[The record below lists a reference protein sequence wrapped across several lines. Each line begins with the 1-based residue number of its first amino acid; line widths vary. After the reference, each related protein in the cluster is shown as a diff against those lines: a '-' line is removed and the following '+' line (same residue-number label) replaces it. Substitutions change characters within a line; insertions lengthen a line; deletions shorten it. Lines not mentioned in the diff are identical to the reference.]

1 MNEIIDRI
9 EHVLMAAARR
19 RAVRRHRRK
28 VLAIALLAV
37 LLSVSG
43 ASAVTGVGPLGEALT
58 ADEKLP
64 PEAKPDPH
72 GESVLLVGE
81 GAAGRRYEVRAYRLK
96 PKRHGRFKDLPGTYR
111 YCVASYSAIGRP
123 GRDPNHITCTLGTAF
138 ATKLTRKPLWLE
150 CSSRGGVTGVPAP
163 PDAVCGLTLASTTKV
178 TIEPDRGTAGVVR
191 LSRPFPLR
199 VNHEPEIVA
208 REGLTEADVA
218 KLPRILRVQAVLGVV
233 EAPATLPGTR
243 TPRVE
248 VTAIDEDGSRFTT
261 RVGGHRVMTTEDMPP
276 FNPTPVPGGPRTE
289 VGVTGREGVR
299 WTTRTWRSVVGAFCA
314 SAVPEGVPEPA
325 LKDMYMIG
333 KPRLSSCIW
342 PNELGRFRSIV
353 QTGAAGAITRAPKGR
368 SGGGQAVYGLA
379 RADVHNL
386 RVRDTSGRV
395 WPAALSEP
403 WTTWRRRPNDL
414 AATPRRF
421 RPRFAGLP
429 RSVRVRAFIA
439 VLPAD
444 AVPRYPV
451 RLRFKALL
459 ENGTPVRPG

>member
-64 PEAKPDPH
+64 PEAKPDPR
-72 GESVLLVGE
+72 GESVLLAGD
-81 GAAGRRYEVRAYRLK
+81 GAEGRRYEVRVYRVK
-96 PKRHGRFKDLPGTYR
+96 PTRHGRFKDLPGTYR
-111 YCVASYSAIGRP
+111 YCAASYSAIGRA
-123 GRDPNHITCTLGTAF
+123 GRDPILIVCTLGTAF
-138 ATKLTRKPLWLE
+138 AKKLTRKPLWLG
-150 CSSRGGVTGVPAP
+150 CSSRGGVAGAPAP

-178 TIEPDRGTAGVVR
+178 TIEPDRGRAGVVR
-191 LSRPFPLR
+191 LSRPFSLR
-199 VNHEPEIVA
+199 VNREAEIVA
-208 REGLTEADVA
+208 REGFTEAEVA
-218 KLPRILRVQAVLGVV
+218 KLPRVLRVRAVLGVV
-233 EAPATLPGTR
+233 EAPSTLPGTR

-248 VTAIDEDGSRFTT
+248 VTAVDKNGSQFTT
-261 RVGGHRVMTTEDMPP
+261 HVGGRRVMTTADMPP
-276 FNPTPVPGGPRTE
+276 LDPTPLPGGPRTE
-289 VGVTGREGVR
+289 VSVTGPGEVR
-299 WTTRTWRSVVGAFCA
+299 WTTKTWRSVVGAFCA
-314 SAVPEGVPEPA
+314 SAVPDGVPEPA
-325 LKDMYMIG
+325 LRDMYMIG

-342 PNELGRFRSIV
+342 PNELGNFRSIV
-353 QTGAAGAITRAPKGR
+353 KTGAAGAITRAPKER

-379 RADVHNL
+379 RADVHSL
-386 RVRDTSGRV
+386 RVRDTSGRL
-395 WPAALSEP
+395 WPAAISEP

-429 RSVRVRAFIA
+429 RAVRVRAFIA

-451 RLRFKALL
+451 RLRFEAM
-459 ENGTPVRPG
+459 

>member
-1 MNEIIDRI
+1 VNEIIDRI

-28 VLAIALLAV
+28 VLAIALLTV
-37 LLSVSG
+37 LLLVSG
-43 ASAVTGVGPLGEALT
+43 ASAVTGVGPLGDALT

-64 PEAKPDPH
+64 PEAKPDPR

-81 GAAGRRYEVRAYRLK
+81 GAEGRRYEVRVYRVK

-111 YCVASYSAIGRP
+111 YCAASYSAIGRA
-123 GRDPNHITCTLGTAF
+123 GRDPSLIVCTLGTAF
-138 ATKLTRKPLWLE
+138 AKKLTRKPLWLG
-150 CSSRGGVTGVPAP
+150 CSSRGGVTGAPAP

-178 TIEPDRGTAGVVR
+178 TIEPDRGRAGVVR

-199 VNHEPEIVA
+199 VNREAEIVA
-208 REGLTEADVA
+208 REGFTEAEVA
-218 KLPRILRVQAVLGVV
+218 KLPRVLRVRAVLGLV
-233 EAPATLPGTR
+233 EAPATLPGAR
-243 TPRVE
+243 TPRVA
-248 VTAIDEDGSRFTT
+248 VTAVDENGGRFTT
-261 RVGGHRVMTTEDMPP
+261 HVGGRRVMTTADMPP
-276 FNPTPVPGGPRTE
+276 LDPTPVPGGPRTE
-289 VGVTGREGVR
+289 VSVTGLGDVR

-314 SAVPEGVPEPA
+314 SAVPDGVPEPA
-325 LKDMYMIG
+325 LRDMYMIG

-342 PNELGRFRSIV
+342 PNELGHFRSIV
-353 QTGAAGAITRAPKGR
+353 RTGAAGAITRAPKGR

-379 RADVHNL
+379 RADVRSL
-386 RVRDTSGRV
+386 RVRDTRGRL

-421 RPRFAGLP
+421 RPRVAGLP

-451 RLRFKALL
+451 RLRFEAM
-459 ENGTPVRPG
+459 